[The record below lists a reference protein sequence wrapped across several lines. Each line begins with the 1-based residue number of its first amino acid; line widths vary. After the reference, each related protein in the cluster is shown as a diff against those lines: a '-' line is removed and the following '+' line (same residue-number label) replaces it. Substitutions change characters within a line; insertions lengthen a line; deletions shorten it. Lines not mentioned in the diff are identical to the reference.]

1 MEKENQSLTNAEET
15 SYDNLENTSI
25 RPKGFYDFI
34 GQDNIKSKLNVYIE
48 SAKKIDV
55 SLDHI
60 LFYGPP
66 GLGKTTLAQIIANEL
81 GCNIKST
88 SAPVIERPGDLAS
101 ILTTLGE
108 KDILFI
114 DEIHRLKTVVEEVL
128 YSAMEDFFVD
138 IKVGEGTSTKSFRVK
153 LPHFTLIGATTR
165 SGLLSTPLYDRFGIV
180 ERLEFYNKD
189 QGAFYQQT
197 DSGGVMK
204 TILLSLPS
212 GMKTE
217 WKHQEDFHPVE
228 GTPYSISVINV
239 PKDTINHV
247 PAFNRLVIRHLK
259 TEVAFHIDSIG
270 YHTLYDGGRSILFI
284 RKKSGG
290 NELCYGPLAGPY
302 KTLYQSSIKKEPS
315 SYSFNEKEM
324 TGEFSINDSLWY
336 AFSLKKPGCNLF
348 FDRKEI
354 VLPDGMS
361 IGRIDLSKSHNFL
374 KLELRGSQQISRRR
388 EEPEK
393 KPDKSFELE
402 LWTWNE
408 MEVPTLQRG
417 GRYRQDKSVTYIYDI
432 SSKKLTEVASSTVDL
447 LLPSGAEKLD
457 YVLYTDESPYKM
469 QREWLDQLPFD
480 VYSVNVHTGVKQL
493 IGRSYRT
500 TPKWSVN
507 GKWAVMYDPIA
518 QVWNK
523 FDGATGKVVNISDAI
538 GYPMF
543 VESYDQPA
551 PAPAYGIAGWTADG
565 NHVFLYDAYDWWKV
579 DLTGERQP
587 ECLTKGYG
595 RKHGKSIR
603 KMTSN
608 IDKDV
613 FQKDE
618 TVIVSLWDKNTMD
631 EGVYQL
637 DMKGRLKKLM
647 EGPYTYNIYRFS
659 DNHKYCV
666 WNRQNITEFRDLW
679 WSKADFSNPVMVTN
693 VNPQQADYKWGT
705 VKLVKWTNYENK
717 ENKGLLYLPEDY
729 DPQKEYPVLVQF
741 YETHSG
747 ELNIYHAPLLS
758 SALGDPVYFAS
769 NGYIVFMPDV
779 HFTVG
784 TPGQSCYDAVV
795 SGTKYLIEQG
805 IAHPGKIGLQGHSWS
820 GYQTSYLVTKTDIF
834 TCANIA
840 APITDMVTGYL
851 GIRNGSGLPRYFM
864 YEETQSRMGKTL
876 WEAKDKYLASSAI
889 LEADKIHTPLLILH
903 NDEDEAV
910 AYEQGRAL
918 YLAMRRLQRPAW
930 LLNYKG
936 EGHFVLGRGAQ
947 KDWTIRM
954 MQFFDYYLKGTKEP
968 RWMKEGIHLRE
979 RGIDQKYDLLKK

>member
-1 MEKENQSLTNAEET
+1 MTGEDKMNR
-15 SYDNLENTSI
+15 I
-25 RPKGFYDFI
+25 F
-34 GQDNIKSKLNVYIE
+34 VYI
-48 SAKKIDV
+48 
-55 SLDHI
+55 
-60 LFYGPP
+60 G
-66 GLGKTTLAQIIANEL
+66 IIA
-81 GCNIKST
+81 
-88 SAPVIERPGDLAS
+88 
-101 ILTTLGE
+101 
-108 KDILFI
+108 
-114 DEIHRLKTVVEEVL
+114 
-128 YSAMEDFFVD
+128 
-138 IKVGEGTSTKSFRVK
+138 
-153 LPHFTLIGATTR
+153 
-165 SGLLSTPLYDRFGIV
+165 GLLLGGSLSVEAQKKPLDIEACTSWKRIDAPDISPTGRWVTYRISLMEYNPASKEEKKLHLFDSRTRKEILLNGDI
-180 ERLEFYNKD
+180 ERLEFYNND
-189 QGAFYQQT
+189 QGAFYRLA
-197 DSGGVMK
+197 DSAGVMK
-204 TILLSLPS
+204 TFLLSLPS
-212 GMKTE
+212 GVKTE
-217 WKHQEDFHPVE
+217 WKHKEAFRPVE
-228 GTPYSISVINV
+228 GTPYSISVTNV
-239 PKDTINHV
+239 SKDTVNHV
-247 PAFNRLVIRHLK
+247 PAFNRLVVRHLK

-284 RKKSGG
+284 RKKSDR

-302 KTLYQSSIKKEPS
+302 KTLYQSSVKSEPS

-324 TGEFSINDSLWY
+324 IGEFSVNDSLWY
-336 AFSLKKPGCNLF
+336 AFSLKKPGCNLL

-361 IGRIDLSKSHNFL
+361 VGRIDLSKSHNFL
-374 KLELRGSQQISRRR
+374 ILELRDSQQISRRR
-388 EEPEK
+388 EESEK

-432 SSKKLTEVASSTVDL
+432 FSKKLTEVAPFTVDL
-447 LLPSGAEKLD
+447 LLPSGAENLN

-469 QREWLDQLPFD
+469 QREWLDRLPFD
-480 VYSVNVHTGVKQL
+480 IYSVNVHTGAKRL

-500 TPKWSVN
+500 APKWSVN

-543 VESYDQPA
+543 MESYDKPA

-565 NHVFLYDAYDWWKV
+565 NNVFLYDAYDWWKI

-618 TVIVSLWDKNTMD
+618 KVIVSLWDKDTMD

-637 DMKGRLKKLM
+637 DMKGRLRKLM
-647 EGPYTYNIYRFS
+647 EGNYVYTIHRFS
-659 DNHKYCV
+659 DNHEYCV
-666 WNRQNITEFRDLW
+666 WNRQNVSEFRDLW
-679 WSKADFSNPVMVTN
+679 WSKSDFSNPVKVTN
-693 VNPQQADYKWGT
+693 ANPQQADYKWGT
-705 VKLVKWTNYENK
+705 VKLIKWTNYENK

-729 DPQKEYPVLVQF
+729 DPQKEYPALVQF

-758 SALGDPVYFAS
+758 SALGDPMYFAS

-820 GYQTSYLVTKTDIF
+820 GYQTSYLVKKTDLF

>member
-1 MEKENQSLTNAEET
+1 MTGEDKMNRIFMYIGVIVGLALGA
-15 SYDNLENTSI
+15 NLPVEA
-25 RPKGFYDFI
+25 
-34 GQDNIKSKLNVYIE
+34 Q
-48 SAKKIDV
+48 KK
-55 SLDHI
+55 SLDIEACTLWKRIDAPDISPTGRWVTYRISLMEYNPDNREEKPLHLFDSHTRKEI
-60 LFYGPP
+60 L
-66 GLGKTTLAQIIANEL
+66 LD
-81 GCNIKST
+81 
-88 SAPVIERPGDLAS
+88 GD
-101 ILTTLGE
+101 I
-108 KDILFI
+108 
-114 DEIHRLKTVVEEVL
+114 
-128 YSAMEDFFVD
+128 
-138 IKVGEGTSTKSFRVK
+138 
-153 LPHFTLIGATTR
+153 
-165 SGLLSTPLYDRFGIV
+165 

-239 PKDTINHV
+239 PKDTTNHV

-679 WSKADFSNPVMVTN
+679 WSKADFSNPVRVTN
-693 VNPQQADYKWGT
+693 VNPQQADYKWG
-705 VKLVKWTNYENK
+705 KWTNYENK

-903 NDEDEAV
+903 NDQDEAV

-936 EGHFVLGRGAQ
+936 EGHFVLRRGAQ

-979 RGIDQKYDLLKK
+979 RGIDQKYDLLEK

>member
-1 MEKENQSLTNAEET
+1 MTGEDKMNR
-15 SYDNLENTSI
+15 I
-25 RPKGFYDFI
+25 F
-34 GQDNIKSKLNVYIE
+34 VYI
-48 SAKKIDV
+48 
-55 SLDHI
+55 
-60 LFYGPP
+60 G
-66 GLGKTTLAQIIANEL
+66 IIA
-81 GCNIKST
+81 
-88 SAPVIERPGDLAS
+88 
-101 ILTTLGE
+101 
-108 KDILFI
+108 
-114 DEIHRLKTVVEEVL
+114 
-128 YSAMEDFFVD
+128 
-138 IKVGEGTSTKSFRVK
+138 
-153 LPHFTLIGATTR
+153 
-165 SGLLSTPLYDRFGIV
+165 GLLLGGSLSVEAQKKPLDIEACTSWKRIDAPDISPTGRWVTYRISLMEYNPASKEEKKLHLFDSRTRKEILLNGDI
-180 ERLEFYNKD
+180 ERLEFYNND
-189 QGAFYQQT
+189 QGAFYRLA
-197 DSGGVMK
+197 DSAGVMK
-204 TILLSLPS
+204 TFLLSLPS
-212 GMKTE
+212 GVKTE
-217 WKHQEDFHPVE
+217 WKHKEAFRPVE
-228 GTPYSISVINV
+228 GTPYSISVTNV
-239 PKDTINHV
+239 SKDTVNHV
-247 PAFNRLVIRHLK
+247 PAFNRLVVRHLK

-284 RKKSGG
+284 RKKSDR

-302 KTLYQSSIKKEPS
+302 KTLYQSSVKSEPS

-324 TGEFSINDSLWY
+324 IGEFSVNDSLWY
-336 AFSLKKPGCNLF
+336 AFSLKKPGCNLL

-361 IGRIDLSKSHNFL
+361 VGRIDLSKSHNFL
-374 KLELRGSQQISRRR
+374 ILELRDSQQISRRR
-388 EEPEK
+388 EESEK

-432 SSKKLTEVASSTVDL
+432 FSKKLTEVAPFTVDL
-447 LLPSGAEKLD
+447 LLPSGAENLN

-469 QREWLDQLPFD
+469 QREWLDRLPFD
-480 VYSVNVHTGVKQL
+480 IYSVNVHTGAKRL

-500 TPKWSVN
+500 APKWSVN

-543 VESYDQPA
+543 MESYDKPA

-565 NHVFLYDAYDWWKV
+565 NNVFLYDAYDWWKI

-618 TVIVSLWDKNTMD
+618 KVIVSLWDKDTMD

-637 DMKGRLKKLM
+637 DMKGRLRKLM
-647 EGPYTYNIYRFS
+647 EGNYVYTIHRFS
-659 DNHKYCV
+659 DNHEYCV
-666 WNRQNITEFRDLW
+666 WNRQNVSEFRDLW
-679 WSKADFSNPVMVTN
+679 WSKSDFSNPVKVTN
-693 VNPQQADYKWGT
+693 ANPQQADYKWGT
-705 VKLVKWTNYENK
+705 VKLIKWTNYENK

-747 ELNIYHAPLLS
+747 GLNTYHAPMLS
-758 SALGDPVYFAS
+758 SAMGDVMYFVS

-779 HFTVG
+779 HFTIG

-820 GYQTSYLVTKTDIF
+820 GFQTSYLVTKTDLF
-834 TCANIA
+834 TCANIG

-851 GIRNGSGLPRYFM
+851 GIRGGSGLPRYFM
-864 YEETQSRMGKTL
+864 YEEWQSRMGKNL

-889 LEADKIHTPLLILH
+889 IEADKIHTPLLIWH
-903 NDEDEAV
+903 NDKDEAV

-930 LLNYKG
+930 HLNYKG
-936 EGHFVLGRGAQ
+936 EGHFLSNQAAQ

-979 RGIDQKYDLLKK
+979 RGIDQKYDLLEK

>member
-1 MEKENQSLTNAEET
+1 MTGEDKMNR
-15 SYDNLENTSI
+15 I
-25 RPKGFYDFI
+25 F
-34 GQDNIKSKLNVYIE
+34 VYI
-48 SAKKIDV
+48 
-55 SLDHI
+55 
-60 LFYGPP
+60 G
-66 GLGKTTLAQIIANEL
+66 IIA
-81 GCNIKST
+81 
-88 SAPVIERPGDLAS
+88 
-101 ILTTLGE
+101 
-108 KDILFI
+108 
-114 DEIHRLKTVVEEVL
+114 
-128 YSAMEDFFVD
+128 
-138 IKVGEGTSTKSFRVK
+138 
-153 LPHFTLIGATTR
+153 
-165 SGLLSTPLYDRFGIV
+165 GLLLGGSLSVEAQKKPLDIEACTSWKRIDAPDISPTGRWVTYRISLMEYNPDSKEEKTLHLFDSRTRKEILLNGDI
-180 ERLEFYNKD
+180 ERLEFYNND
-189 QGAFYQQT
+189 QGAFYRLA
-197 DSGGVMK
+197 DSAGVMK
-204 TILLSLPS
+204 TFLLSLPS
-212 GMKTE
+212 GVKTE
-217 WKHQEDFHPVE
+217 WKHKEAFRPVE
-228 GTPYSISVINV
+228 GTPYSISVTNV
-239 PKDTINHV
+239 PKDTVNHV
-247 PAFNRLVIRHLK
+247 PAFNRLVVRHLK

-284 RKKSGG
+284 RKKSDR

-302 KTLYQSSIKKEPS
+302 KTLYQSSVKSEPS

-324 TGEFSINDSLWY
+324 IGEFSVNDSLWY
-336 AFSLKKPGCNLF
+336 AFSLKKPGCNLL

-361 IGRIDLSKSHNFL
+361 VGRIDLSKSHNFL
-374 KLELRGSQQISRRR
+374 ILELRDSQQVSRRKK
-388 EEPEK
+388 EPEK

-408 MEVPTLQRG
+408 MEVPTLQRD

-432 SSKKLTEVASSTVDL
+432 FSKKLTEVAPFTVDL
-447 LLPSGAEKLD
+447 LLPSGAENLN

-469 QREWLDQLPFD
+469 QREWLDRLPFD
-480 VYSVNVHTGVKQL
+480 IYSVNVHTGAKRL

-500 TPKWSVN
+500 APKWSVN

-543 VESYDQPA
+543 VESYDKPA

-565 NHVFLYDAYDWWKV
+565 NNVFLYDAYDWWKI

-618 TVIVSLWDKNTMD
+618 KVIVSLWDKDTMD

-637 DMKGRLKKLM
+637 DMKGRLRKLM
-647 EGPYTYNIYRFS
+647 EGNYVYTIHRFS
-659 DNHKYCV
+659 DNHEYCV
-666 WNRQNITEFRDLW
+666 WNRQNVSEFRDLW
-679 WSKADFSNPVMVTN
+679 WSKSDFSNSVKVTN
-693 VNPQQADYKWGT
+693 ANPQQADYKWGT
-705 VKLVKWTNYENK
+705 VKLIKWTNYENK
-717 ENKGLLYLPEDY
+717 ENKGVLYLPEDY

-758 SALGDPVYFAS
+758 SALGDPMYFAS

-820 GYQTSYLVTKTDIF
+820 GYQTSYLVTKIDLF

-903 NDEDEAV
+903 NDQDEAV

-936 EGHFVLGRGAQ
+936 EGHFVLRRGAQ

-979 RGIDQKYDLLKK
+979 RGIDQKYDLLEK

>member
-1 MEKENQSLTNAEET
+1 MTGEDKMNR
-15 SYDNLENTSI
+15 I
-25 RPKGFYDFI
+25 F
-34 GQDNIKSKLNVYIE
+34 VYI
-48 SAKKIDV
+48 
-55 SLDHI
+55 
-60 LFYGPP
+60 G
-66 GLGKTTLAQIIANEL
+66 IIA
-81 GCNIKST
+81 
-88 SAPVIERPGDLAS
+88 
-101 ILTTLGE
+101 
-108 KDILFI
+108 
-114 DEIHRLKTVVEEVL
+114 
-128 YSAMEDFFVD
+128 
-138 IKVGEGTSTKSFRVK
+138 
-153 LPHFTLIGATTR
+153 
-165 SGLLSTPLYDRFGIV
+165 GLLLGGSLSVEAQKKPLDIEACTSWKRIDAPDISPTGRWVTYRISLMEYNPDSKEEKKLHLFDSRTRKEILLNGDI
-180 ERLEFYNKD
+180 ELLEFYNND
-189 QGAFYQQT
+189 QGAFYRLA
-197 DSGGVMK
+197 DSAGVMK
-204 TILLSLPS
+204 TFLLSLPS
-212 GMKTE
+212 GVKTE
-217 WKHQEDFHPVE
+217 WKHKEAFRPVE
-228 GTPYSISVINV
+228 GTPYSISVTNV
-239 PKDTINHV
+239 PKDTVNHV
-247 PAFNRLVIRHLK
+247 PAFNRLVVRHLK

-284 RKKSGG
+284 RKKSDR

-302 KTLYQSSIKKEPS
+302 KTLYQSPVKSEPS

-324 TGEFSINDSLWY
+324 IGEFSVNDSLWY
-336 AFSLKKPGCNLF
+336 AFSLKKPGCNLL

-361 IGRIDLSKSHNFL
+361 VGRIDLSKSHNFL
-374 KLELRGSQQISRRR
+374 ILELRDSQQISRRR
-388 EEPEK
+388 EESEK

-432 SSKKLTEVASSTVDL
+432 FSKKLTEVAPFTVDL
-447 LLPSGAEKLD
+447 LLPSGAENLN

-469 QREWLDQLPFD
+469 QREWLDRLPFD
-480 VYSVNVHTGVKQL
+480 IYSVNVHTGAKRL

-500 TPKWSVN
+500 APKWSVN

-543 VESYDQPA
+543 MESYDKPA

-565 NHVFLYDAYDWWKV
+565 NNVFLYDAYDWWKI

-618 TVIVSLWDKNTMD
+618 KVIVSLWDKDTMD

-637 DMKGRLKKLM
+637 DMKGRLRKLM
-647 EGPYTYNIYRFS
+647 EGNYVYTIHRFS
-659 DNHKYCV
+659 DNHEYCV
-666 WNRQNITEFRDLW
+666 WNRQNVSEFRDLW
-679 WSKADFSNPVMVTN
+679 WSKSDFSNPVKVTN
-693 VNPQQADYKWGT
+693 ANPQQADYKWGT
-705 VKLVKWTNYENK
+705 VKLIKWTNYENK

-758 SALGDPVYFAS
+758 SALGDPMYFAS

-820 GYQTSYLVTKTDIF
+820 GYQTSYLVTKTDLF

-876 WEAKDKYLASSAI
+876 WEAKDLYLASSAI

-903 NDEDEAV
+903 NDQDEAV

>member
-1 MEKENQSLTNAEET
+1 MTGEDKMNR
-15 SYDNLENTSI
+15 I
-25 RPKGFYDFI
+25 F
-34 GQDNIKSKLNVYIE
+34 VYI
-48 SAKKIDV
+48 
-55 SLDHI
+55 
-60 LFYGPP
+60 G
-66 GLGKTTLAQIIANEL
+66 IIA
-81 GCNIKST
+81 
-88 SAPVIERPGDLAS
+88 
-101 ILTTLGE
+101 
-108 KDILFI
+108 
-114 DEIHRLKTVVEEVL
+114 
-128 YSAMEDFFVD
+128 
-138 IKVGEGTSTKSFRVK
+138 
-153 LPHFTLIGATTR
+153 
-165 SGLLSTPLYDRFGIV
+165 GLLLGGSLSVEAQKKPLDIEACTSWKRIDAPDISPTGRWVTYRISLMEYNPASKEEKKLHLFDSRTRKEILLNGDI
-180 ERLEFYNKD
+180 ERLEFYNND
-189 QGAFYQQT
+189 QGAFYRLA
-197 DSGGVMK
+197 DSAGVMK
-204 TILLSLPS
+204 TFLLSLPS
-212 GMKTE
+212 GVKTE
-217 WKHQEDFHPVE
+217 WKHKEAFRPVE
-228 GTPYSISVINV
+228 GTPYSISVTNV
-239 PKDTINHV
+239 SKDTVNHV
-247 PAFNRLVIRHLK
+247 PAFNRLVVRHLK

-284 RKKSGG
+284 RKKSDR

-302 KTLYQSSIKKEPS
+302 KTLYQSSVKSEPS

-324 TGEFSINDSLWY
+324 IGEFSVNDSLWY
-336 AFSLKKPGCNLF
+336 AFSLKKPGCNLL

-361 IGRIDLSKSHNFL
+361 VGRIDLSKSHNFL
-374 KLELRGSQQISRRR
+374 ILELRDSQQVSRRKK
-388 EEPEK
+388 EPEK

-408 MEVPTLQRG
+408 MEVPTLQRD

-432 SSKKLTEVASSTVDL
+432 FSKKLTEVAPFTVDL
-447 LLPSGAEKLD
+447 LLPSGAENLN

-469 QREWLDQLPFD
+469 QREWLDRLPFD
-480 VYSVNVHTGVKQL
+480 IYSVNVHTGAKRL

-500 TPKWSVN
+500 APKWSVN

-543 VESYDQPA
+543 MESYDKPA

-565 NHVFLYDAYDWWKV
+565 NNVFLYDAYDWWKI

-618 TVIVSLWDKNTMD
+618 KVIVSLWDKDTMD

-637 DMKGRLKKLM
+637 DMKGRLRKLM
-647 EGPYTYNIYRFS
+647 EGNYVYTIHRFS
-659 DNHKYCV
+659 DNHEYCV
-666 WNRQNITEFRDLW
+666 WNRQNVSEFRDLW
-679 WSKADFSNPVMVTN
+679 WSKSDFSNPVKVTN
-693 VNPQQADYKWGT
+693 ANPQQADYKWGT
-705 VKLVKWTNYENK
+705 VKLIKWTNYENK

-729 DPQKEYPVLVQF
+729 DPQKEYPALVQF

-758 SALGDPVYFAS
+758 SALGDPMYFAS

-820 GYQTSYLVTKTDIF
+820 GYQTSYLVTKTDLF

-876 WEAKDKYLASSAI
+876 WEAKDKYLASSVI

-954 MQFFDYYLKGTKEP
+954 MQFLDYYLKGTKEP

>member
-1 MEKENQSLTNAEET
+1 MTGEDKMNR
-15 SYDNLENTSI
+15 I
-25 RPKGFYDFI
+25 F
-34 GQDNIKSKLNVYIE
+34 VYI
-48 SAKKIDV
+48 
-55 SLDHI
+55 
-60 LFYGPP
+60 G
-66 GLGKTTLAQIIANEL
+66 IIA
-81 GCNIKST
+81 
-88 SAPVIERPGDLAS
+88 
-101 ILTTLGE
+101 
-108 KDILFI
+108 
-114 DEIHRLKTVVEEVL
+114 
-128 YSAMEDFFVD
+128 
-138 IKVGEGTSTKSFRVK
+138 
-153 LPHFTLIGATTR
+153 
-165 SGLLSTPLYDRFGIV
+165 GLLLGGSLSVEAQKKPLDIEACTSWKRIDAPDISPTGRWVTYRISLMEYNPDSKEEKPLHLFDSRTREEILLNGDI
-180 ERLEFYNKD
+180 ERLEFYNND
-189 QGAFYQQT
+189 QGAFYRLA
-197 DSGGVMK
+197 DSAGVMK
-204 TILLSLPS
+204 TFLLSLPS
-212 GMKTE
+212 GVKTE
-217 WKHQEDFHPVE
+217 WKHKEAFRPVE
-228 GTPYSISVINV
+228 GTPYSISVTNV
-239 PKDTINHV
+239 SKDTVNHV
-247 PAFNRLVIRHLK
+247 PAFNRLVVRHLK

-284 RKKSGG
+284 RKKSDR

-302 KTLYQSSIKKEPS
+302 KTLYQSSVKSEPS

-324 TGEFSINDSLWY
+324 IGEFSVNDSLWY
-336 AFSLKKPGCNLF
+336 AFSLKKPGCNLL

-361 IGRIDLSKSHNFL
+361 VGRIDLSKSHNFL
-374 KLELRGSQQISRRR
+374 ILELRDSQQISRRR
-388 EEPEK
+388 EESEK

-432 SSKKLTEVASSTVDL
+432 FSKKLTEVAPFTVDL
-447 LLPSGAEKLD
+447 LLPSGAENLN

-469 QREWLDQLPFD
+469 QREWLDRLPFD
-480 VYSVNVHTGVKQL
+480 IYSVNVHTGAKRL

-500 TPKWSVN
+500 APKWSVN

-543 VESYDQPA
+543 MESYDKPA

-565 NHVFLYDAYDWWKV
+565 NNVFLYDAYDWWKI

-618 TVIVSLWDKNTMD
+618 KVIVSLWDKDTMD

-637 DMKGRLKKLM
+637 DMKGRLRKLM
-647 EGPYTYNIYRFS
+647 EGNYVYTIHRFS
-659 DNHKYCV
+659 DNHEYCV
-666 WNRQNITEFRDLW
+666 WNRQNVSEFRDLW
-679 WSKADFSNPVMVTN
+679 WSKSDFSNPVKVTN
-693 VNPQQADYKWGT
+693 ANPQQADYKWGT
-705 VKLVKWTNYENK
+705 VKLIKWTNYENK

-729 DPQKEYPVLVQF
+729 DPQKEYPALVQF

-758 SALGDPVYFAS
+758 SALGNPMYFAS

-805 IAHPGKIGLQGHSWS
+805 IVHPGKIGLQGHSWS
-820 GYQTSYLVTKTDIF
+820 GYQTSYLVTKTDLF

>member
-1 MEKENQSLTNAEET
+1 MTGEDKMNR
-15 SYDNLENTSI
+15 I
-25 RPKGFYDFI
+25 F
-34 GQDNIKSKLNVYIE
+34 VYI
-48 SAKKIDV
+48 
-55 SLDHI
+55 
-60 LFYGPP
+60 G
-66 GLGKTTLAQIIANEL
+66 IIA
-81 GCNIKST
+81 
-88 SAPVIERPGDLAS
+88 
-101 ILTTLGE
+101 
-108 KDILFI
+108 
-114 DEIHRLKTVVEEVL
+114 
-128 YSAMEDFFVD
+128 
-138 IKVGEGTSTKSFRVK
+138 
-153 LPHFTLIGATTR
+153 
-165 SGLLSTPLYDRFGIV
+165 GLLLGGSLSVEAQKKPLDIEACTSWKRIDAPDISPTGRWVTYRISLMEYNPASKEEKKLHLFDSRTRKEILLNGDI
-180 ERLEFYNKD
+180 ERLEFYNND
-189 QGAFYQQT
+189 QGAFYRLA
-197 DSGGVMK
+197 DSAGVMK
-204 TILLSLPS
+204 TFLLSLPS
-212 GMKTE
+212 GVKTE
-217 WKHQEDFHPVE
+217 WKHKEAFRPME
-228 GTPYSISVINV
+228 GTPYSISVTNV
-239 PKDTINHV
+239 PKDTVNHV
-247 PAFNRLVIRHLK
+247 PAFNRLVVRHLK
-259 TEVAFHIDSIG
+259 TEVVFHIDSIG

-284 RKKSGG
+284 RKKSDR

-302 KTLYQSSIKKEPS
+302 KTLYQSSVKSEPS

-324 TGEFSINDSLWY
+324 IGEFSVNDSLWY
-336 AFSLKKPGCNLF
+336 AFSLRKPGCNLL

-361 IGRIDLSKSHNFL
+361 VGRIDLSKSHNFL
-374 KLELRGSQQISRRR
+374 ILELRDSQQVSRRKK
-388 EEPEK
+388 EPEK

-408 MEVPTLQRG
+408 MEVPTLQRD

-432 SSKKLTEVASSTVDL
+432 SSKQLTEVAPSTVDL
-447 LLPSGAEKLD
+447 LLPSGAENLN

-469 QREWLDQLPFD
+469 QREWLDRLPFD
-480 VYSVNVHTGVKQL
+480 IYSVNVHTGAKRL

-500 TPKWSVN
+500 APKWSVN

-543 VESYDQPA
+543 VESYDKPA

-565 NHVFLYDAYDWWKV
+565 NNVFLYDAYDWWKI

-618 TVIVSLWDKNTMD
+618 KVIVSLWDKDTMD

-637 DMKGRLKKLM
+637 DMKGRLRKLM
-647 EGPYTYNIYRFS
+647 EGNYVYTIHRFS
-659 DNHKYCV
+659 DNHEYCV
-666 WNRQNITEFRDLW
+666 WNRQNVSEFRDLW
-679 WSKADFSNPVMVTN
+679 WSKSDFSNSVKVTN
-693 VNPQQADYKWGT
+693 ANPQQADYKWGT
-705 VKLVKWTNYENK
+705 VKLIKWTNYENK
-717 ENKGLLYLPEDY
+717 ENKGVLYLPEDY

-758 SALGDPVYFAS
+758 SALGDPMYFAS

-779 HFTVG
+779 HFTIG

-820 GYQTSYLVTKTDIF
+820 GYQTSYLVTKTDLF

-903 NDEDEAV
+903 NDQDEAV

-936 EGHFVLGRGAQ
+936 EGHFVLRKGAQ

-979 RGIDQKYDLLKK
+979 RGVDQKYDLLKK

>member
-1 MEKENQSLTNAEET
+1 MTGEDKMNR
-15 SYDNLENTSI
+15 I
-25 RPKGFYDFI
+25 F
-34 GQDNIKSKLNVYIE
+34 VYI
-48 SAKKIDV
+48 
-55 SLDHI
+55 
-60 LFYGPP
+60 G
-66 GLGKTTLAQIIANEL
+66 IIA
-81 GCNIKST
+81 
-88 SAPVIERPGDLAS
+88 
-101 ILTTLGE
+101 
-108 KDILFI
+108 
-114 DEIHRLKTVVEEVL
+114 
-128 YSAMEDFFVD
+128 
-138 IKVGEGTSTKSFRVK
+138 
-153 LPHFTLIGATTR
+153 
-165 SGLLSTPLYDRFGIV
+165 GLLLGGSLSVEAQKKPLDIEACTSWKRIDAPDISPTGRWVTYRISLMEYNPASKEEKKLHLFDSRTRKEILLNGDI
-180 ERLEFYNKD
+180 ERLEFYNND
-189 QGAFYQQT
+189 QGAFYRLA
-197 DSGGVMK
+197 DSAGVMK
-204 TILLSLPS
+204 TFLLSLPS
-212 GMKTE
+212 GVKTE
-217 WKHQEDFHPVE
+217 WKHKEAFRPVE
-228 GTPYSISVINV
+228 GTPYSISVTNV
-239 PKDTINHV
+239 SKDTVNHV
-247 PAFNRLVIRHLK
+247 PAFNRLVVRHLK

-284 RKKSGG
+284 RKKSDR

-302 KTLYQSSIKKEPS
+302 KTLYQSSVKSEPS

-324 TGEFSINDSLWY
+324 IGEFSVNDSLWY
-336 AFSLKKPGCNLF
+336 AFSLKKPGCNLL

-361 IGRIDLSKSHNFL
+361 VGRIDLSKSHNFL
-374 KLELRGSQQISRRR
+374 ILELRDSQQISRRR
-388 EEPEK
+388 EESEK

-432 SSKKLTEVASSTVDL
+432 FSKKLTEVAPFTVDL
-447 LLPSGAEKLD
+447 LLPSGAENLN

-469 QREWLDQLPFD
+469 QREWLDRLPFD
-480 VYSVNVHTGVKQL
+480 IYSVNVHTGAKRL

-500 TPKWSVN
+500 APKWSVN

-543 VESYDQPA
+543 MESYDKPA

-565 NHVFLYDAYDWWKV
+565 NNVFLYDAYDWWKI

-618 TVIVSLWDKNTMD
+618 KVIVSLWDKDTMD

-637 DMKGRLKKLM
+637 DMKGRLRKLM
-647 EGPYTYNIYRFS
+647 EGNYVYTIHRFS
-659 DNHKYCV
+659 DNHEYCV
-666 WNRQNITEFRDLW
+666 WNRQNVSEFRDLW
-679 WSKADFSNPVMVTN
+679 WSKSDFSNPVKVTN
-693 VNPQQADYKWGT
+693 ANPQQADYKWGT
-705 VKLVKWTNYENK
+705 VKLIKWTNYENK

-747 ELNIYHAPLLS
+747 GLNTYHAPMLS
-758 SALGDPVYFAS
+758 SAMGDVMYFVS

-779 HFTVG
+779 HFTIG

-805 IAHPGKIGLQGHSWS
+805 IAHLGKIGLQGHSWS
-820 GYQTSYLVTKTDIF
+820 GFQTSYLVTKTDLF
-834 TCANIA
+834 TCANIG

-851 GIRNGSGLPRYFM
+851 GIRGGSGLPRYFM
-864 YEETQSRMGKTL
+864 YEEWQSRMGKNL

-889 LEADKIHTPLLILH
+889 IEADKIHTPLLIWH
-903 NDEDEAV
+903 NDKDEAV

-930 LLNYKG
+930 HLNYKG
-936 EGHFVLGRGAQ
+936 EGHFLSNQAAQ

-979 RGIDQKYDLLKK
+979 RGIDQKYDLLEK

>member
-1 MEKENQSLTNAEET
+1 
-15 SYDNLENTSI
+15 
-25 RPKGFYDFI
+25 
-34 GQDNIKSKLNVYIE
+34 
-48 SAKKIDV
+48 
-55 SLDHI
+55 
-60 LFYGPP
+60 
-66 GLGKTTLAQIIANEL
+66 
-81 GCNIKST
+81 
-88 SAPVIERPGDLAS
+88 
-101 ILTTLGE
+101 
-108 KDILFI
+108 
-114 DEIHRLKTVVEEVL
+114 
-128 YSAMEDFFVD
+128 
-138 IKVGEGTSTKSFRVK
+138 
-153 LPHFTLIGATTR
+153 
-165 SGLLSTPLYDRFGIV
+165 
-180 ERLEFYNKD
+180 
-189 QGAFYQQT
+189 
-197 DSGGVMK
+197 
-204 TILLSLPS
+204 
-212 GMKTE
+212 
-217 WKHQEDFHPVE
+217 
-228 GTPYSISVINV
+228 
-239 PKDTINHV
+239 
-247 PAFNRLVIRHLK
+247 
-259 TEVAFHIDSIG
+259 
-270 YHTLYDGGRSILFI
+270 
-284 RKKSGG
+284 
-290 NELCYGPLAGPY
+290 
-302 KTLYQSSIKKEPS
+302 
-315 SYSFNEKEM
+315 
-324 TGEFSINDSLWY
+324 
-336 AFSLKKPGCNLF
+336 
-348 FDRKEI
+348 
-354 VLPDGMS
+354 
-361 IGRIDLSKSHNFL
+361 
-374 KLELRGSQQISRRR
+374 
-388 EEPEK
+388 
-393 KPDKSFELE
+393 
-402 LWTWNE
+402 
-408 MEVPTLQRG
+408 
-417 GRYRQDKSVTYIYDI
+417 
-432 SSKKLTEVASSTVDL
+432 
-447 LLPSGAEKLD
+447 
-457 YVLYTDESPYKM
+457 
-469 QREWLDQLPFD
+469 
-480 VYSVNVHTGVKQL
+480 
-493 IGRSYRT
+493 
-500 TPKWSVN
+500 
-507 GKWAVMYDPIA
+507 MYDPIA
-518 QVWNK
+518 RVWNK

-565 NHVFLYDAYDWWKV
+565 NNVFLYDAYDWWKV
-579 DLTGERQP
+579 DLTGERRP

-595 RKHGKSIR
+595 RKYGKSIR
-603 KMTSN
+603 KMSSN

-618 TVIVSLWDKNTMD
+618 TIIVHLWDKDTMD
-631 EGVYQL
+631 EGIYQL
-637 DMKGRLKKLM
+637 DMKGRLKMLM
-647 EGPYTYNIYRFS
+647 EGPYTYTVHRFS

-679 WSKADFSNPVMVTN
+679 WSKADFSDPIRVTN
-693 VNPQQADYKWGT
+693 INPQQVDYKWGT
-705 VKLVKWTNYENK
+705 AKLIKWTNYENK
-717 ENKGLLYLPEDY
+717 ENKGLLYFPEDY

-834 TCANIA
+834 ACANIA

-979 RGIDQKYDLLKK
+979 RGINQKYDLLEK

>member
-1 MEKENQSLTNAEET
+1 MTGEDKMNR
-15 SYDNLENTSI
+15 I
-25 RPKGFYDFI
+25 F
-34 GQDNIKSKLNVYIE
+34 VYI
-48 SAKKIDV
+48 
-55 SLDHI
+55 
-60 LFYGPP
+60 G
-66 GLGKTTLAQIIANEL
+66 IIA
-81 GCNIKST
+81 
-88 SAPVIERPGDLAS
+88 
-101 ILTTLGE
+101 
-108 KDILFI
+108 
-114 DEIHRLKTVVEEVL
+114 
-128 YSAMEDFFVD
+128 
-138 IKVGEGTSTKSFRVK
+138 
-153 LPHFTLIGATTR
+153 
-165 SGLLSTPLYDRFGIV
+165 GLLLGGSLSVEAQKKPLDIEACTSWKRIDAPDISPTGRWVTYRISLMEYNPASKEEKKLHLFDSRTRKEILLNGDI
-180 ERLEFYNKD
+180 ERLEFYNND
-189 QGAFYQQT
+189 QGAFYRLA
-197 DSGGVMK
+197 DSAGVMK
-204 TILLSLPS
+204 TFLLSLPS
-212 GMKTE
+212 GVKTE
-217 WKHQEDFHPVE
+217 WKHKEAFRPVE
-228 GTPYSISVINV
+228 GTPYSISVTNV
-239 PKDTINHV
+239 SKDTVNHV
-247 PAFNRLVIRHLK
+247 PAFNRLVVRHLK

-284 RKKSGG
+284 RKKSDR

-302 KTLYQSSIKKEPS
+302 KTLYQSSVKSEPS

-324 TGEFSINDSLWY
+324 IGEFSVNDSLWY
-336 AFSLKKPGCNLF
+336 AFSLKKPGCNLL

-361 IGRIDLSKSHNFL
+361 VGRIDLSKSHNFL
-374 KLELRGSQQISRRR
+374 ILELRDSQQISRRR
-388 EEPEK
+388 EESEK

-408 MEVPTLQRG
+408 MEVPTLHRG
-417 GRYRQDKSVTYIYDI
+417 GRSRQDKSVTYIYDI
-432 SSKKLTEVASSTVDL
+432 FSKKLTEVAPFTVDL
-447 LLPSGAEKLD
+447 LLPSGAENLN

-469 QREWLDQLPFD
+469 QREWLDRLPFD
-480 VYSVNVHTGVKQL
+480 IYSVNVHTGAKRL

-500 TPKWSVN
+500 APKWSVN

-543 VESYDQPA
+543 MESYDKPA

-565 NHVFLYDAYDWWKV
+565 NNVFLYDAYDWWKI

-618 TVIVSLWDKNTMD
+618 KVIVSLWDKDTMD

-637 DMKGRLKKLM
+637 DMKGRLRKLM
-647 EGPYTYNIYRFS
+647 EGNYVYTIHRFS
-659 DNHKYCV
+659 DNHEYCV
-666 WNRQNITEFRDLW
+666 WNRQNVSEFRDLW
-679 WSKADFSNPVMVTN
+679 WSKSDFSNPVKVTN
-693 VNPQQADYKWGT
+693 ANPQQADYKWGT
-705 VKLVKWTNYENK
+705 VKLIKWTNYENK

-729 DPQKEYPVLVQF
+729 DPQKEYPALVQF

-758 SALGDPVYFAS
+758 SALGDPMYFAS

-820 GYQTSYLVTKTDIF
+820 GYQTSYLVTKTDLF

>member
-1 MEKENQSLTNAEET
+1 MTGEDKMNRIFMYIGVIVGLALGA
-15 SYDNLENTSI
+15 NLPVEA
-25 RPKGFYDFI
+25 
-34 GQDNIKSKLNVYIE
+34 Q
-48 SAKKIDV
+48 KK
-55 SLDHI
+55 SLDIEACTLWKRIDAPDISPTGRWVTYRISLMEYNPDNREEKPLHLFDSHTRKEI
-60 LFYGPP
+60 L
-66 GLGKTTLAQIIANEL
+66 LD
-81 GCNIKST
+81 
-88 SAPVIERPGDLAS
+88 GD
-101 ILTTLGE
+101 I
-108 KDILFI
+108 
-114 DEIHRLKTVVEEVL
+114 
-128 YSAMEDFFVD
+128 
-138 IKVGEGTSTKSFRVK
+138 
-153 LPHFTLIGATTR
+153 
-165 SGLLSTPLYDRFGIV
+165 
-180 ERLEFYNKD
+180 EFYNKD

-239 PKDTINHV
+239 PKDTTNHV

-659 DNHKYCV
+659 DNHK
-666 WNRQNITEFRDLW
+666 NITEFRDLW
-679 WSKADFSNPVMVTN
+679 WSKADFSNPVRVTN

-903 NDEDEAV
+903 NDQDEAV

-936 EGHFVLGRGAQ
+936 EGHFVMGRGAQ

-979 RGIDQKYDLLKK
+979 RGIDQKYDLLEK

>member
-1 MEKENQSLTNAEET
+1 MTGEDKMNR
-15 SYDNLENTSI
+15 I
-25 RPKGFYDFI
+25 F
-34 GQDNIKSKLNVYIE
+34 VYI
-48 SAKKIDV
+48 
-55 SLDHI
+55 
-60 LFYGPP
+60 G
-66 GLGKTTLAQIIANEL
+66 IIA
-81 GCNIKST
+81 
-88 SAPVIERPGDLAS
+88 
-101 ILTTLGE
+101 
-108 KDILFI
+108 
-114 DEIHRLKTVVEEVL
+114 
-128 YSAMEDFFVD
+128 
-138 IKVGEGTSTKSFRVK
+138 
-153 LPHFTLIGATTR
+153 
-165 SGLLSTPLYDRFGIV
+165 GLLLGGSLSVEAQKKPLDIEACTSWKRIDAPDISPTGRWVTYRISLMEYNPDSKEEKTLHLFDSRTRKEILLNGDI
-180 ERLEFYNKD
+180 ERLEFYNND
-189 QGAFYQQT
+189 QGAFYRLA
-197 DSGGVMK
+197 DSVGVMK
-204 TILLSLPS
+204 TFLLSLPS
-212 GMKTE
+212 GVKTE
-217 WKHQEDFHPVE
+217 WKHKEAFRPVE
-228 GTPYSISVINV
+228 GTPYSISVTNV
-239 PKDTINHV
+239 PKDTVNHV
-247 PAFNRLVIRHLK
+247 PAFNRLVVRHLK

-284 RKKSGG
+284 RKKSDR

-302 KTLYQSSIKKEPS
+302 KTLYQSSVKSEPS

-324 TGEFSINDSLWY
+324 IGEFSVNDSLWY
-336 AFSLKKPGCNLF
+336 AFSLKKPGCNLL

-361 IGRIDLSKSHNFL
+361 VGRIDLSKSHNFL
-374 KLELRGSQQISRRR
+374 ILELRDSQQVSRRKK
-388 EEPEK
+388 EPEK

-408 MEVPTLQRG
+408 MEVPTLQRD

-432 SSKKLTEVASSTVDL
+432 FSKKLTEVAPFTVDL
-447 LLPSGAEKLD
+447 LLPSGAENLN

-469 QREWLDQLPFD
+469 QREWLDRLPFD
-480 VYSVNVHTGVKQL
+480 IYSVNVHTGAKRL

-500 TPKWSVN
+500 APKWSVN

-543 VESYDQPA
+543 VESYDKPA

-565 NHVFLYDAYDWWKV
+565 NNVFLYDAYDWWKI

-618 TVIVSLWDKNTMD
+618 KVIVSLWDKDTMD

-637 DMKGRLKKLM
+637 DMKGRLRKLM
-647 EGPYTYNIYRFS
+647 EGNYVYTIHRFS
-659 DNHKYCV
+659 DNHEYCV
-666 WNRQNITEFRDLW
+666 WNRQNVSEFRDLW
-679 WSKADFSNPVMVTN
+679 WSKSDFSNSVKVTN
-693 VNPQQADYKWGT
+693 ANPQQADYKWGT
-705 VKLVKWTNYENK
+705 VKLIKWTNYENK
-717 ENKGLLYLPEDY
+717 ENKGVLYLPEDY

-758 SALGDPVYFAS
+758 SALGDPMYFAS

-779 HFTVG
+779 HFTIG

-820 GYQTSYLVTKTDIF
+820 GYQTSYLVTKTDLF

-903 NDEDEAV
+903 NDQDEAV

-936 EGHFVLGRGAQ
+936 EGHFVLRKGAQ

>member
-1 MEKENQSLTNAEET
+1 MTGEDKMSRILI
-15 SYDNLENTSI
+15 Y
-25 RPKGFYDFI
+25 I
-34 GQDNIKSKLNVYIE
+34 GI
-48 SAKKIDV
+48 
-55 SLDHI
+55 
-60 LFYGPP
+60 
-66 GLGKTTLAQIIANEL
+66 
-81 GCNIKST
+81 
-88 SAPVIERPGDLAS
+88 
-101 ILTTLGE
+101 
-108 KDILFI
+108 
-114 DEIHRLKTVVEEVL
+114 VV
-128 YSAMEDFFVD
+128 
-138 IKVGEGTSTKSFRVK
+138 
-153 LPHFTLIGATTR
+153 
-165 SGLLSTPLYDRFGIV
+165 GLLLGGSLSVEAQKKPLDIEACTSWKRIDAPDISPTGRWVTYRISLMEYNPDNKEEKTLHLFDSRTQKEILLNGDI
-180 ERLEFYNKD
+180 ERLEFYNND
-189 QGAFYQQT
+189 LGAFYQQA
-197 DSGGVMK
+197 DSAGVMK
-204 TILLSLPS
+204 TFLLSLPS
-212 GMKTE
+212 GVKTE
-217 WKHQEDFHPVE
+217 WNHKEAFRPVE
-228 GTPYSISVINV
+228 GTPYSISVTNV
-239 PKDTINHV
+239 PKDTVNHV
-247 PAFNRLVIRHLK
+247 PAFNRLVVRHLK

-284 RKKSGG
+284 RKKSDG

-336 AFSLKKPGCNLF
+336 AFSLKKPSCNLF

-374 KLELRGSQQISRRR
+374 KLELRSSQQISRRR

-408 MEVPTLQRG
+408 MEVPTLQSG
-417 GRYRQDKSVTYIYDI
+417 GRYRQDKSVMYIYDVA
-432 SSKKLTEVASSTVDL
+432 SKKLTEVAPSTVDL
-447 LLPSGAEKLD
+447 LLPLGAEKLD

-523 FDGATGKVVNISDAI
+523 FDGATGNVVNISDAI

-565 NHVFLYDAYDWWKV
+565 NNVFLYDAYDWWKV
-579 DLTGERQP
+579 DLTGKRRP
-587 ECLTKGYG
+587 ECLTKDYG

-618 TVIVSLWDKNTMD
+618 TVIVSLWDKDTMD
-631 EGVYQL
+631 EGIYQL
-637 DMKGRLKKLM
+637 DMKGRLKKLI
-647 EGPYTYNIYRFS
+647 EGPYIYNIHRFS

-679 WSKADFSNPVMVTN
+679 WSKADFSSPVRVTN
-693 VNPQQADYKWGT
+693 ANPQQADYKWGT

-820 GYQTSYLVTKTDIF
+820 GYQTSYLVTKTDLF

-903 NDEDEAV
+903 NDQDEAV

-936 EGHFVLGRGAQ
+936 EGHFVMSRGAQ

-979 RGIDQKYDLLKK
+979 RGMDQKYDLLEK

>member
-1 MEKENQSLTNAEET
+1 MTGEDKMNR
-15 SYDNLENTSI
+15 I
-25 RPKGFYDFI
+25 F
-34 GQDNIKSKLNVYIE
+34 VYI
-48 SAKKIDV
+48 
-55 SLDHI
+55 
-60 LFYGPP
+60 G
-66 GLGKTTLAQIIANEL
+66 IIA
-81 GCNIKST
+81 
-88 SAPVIERPGDLAS
+88 
-101 ILTTLGE
+101 
-108 KDILFI
+108 
-114 DEIHRLKTVVEEVL
+114 
-128 YSAMEDFFVD
+128 
-138 IKVGEGTSTKSFRVK
+138 
-153 LPHFTLIGATTR
+153 
-165 SGLLSTPLYDRFGIV
+165 GLLLGGSLSVEAQKKPLDIEACTSWKRIDAPDISPTGRWVTYRISLMEYNPASKEEKKLHLFDSRTRKEILLNGDI
-180 ERLEFYNKD
+180 ERLEFYNND
-189 QGAFYQQT
+189 QGAFYRLA
-197 DSGGVMK
+197 DSAGVMK
-204 TILLSLPS
+204 TFLLSLPS
-212 GMKTE
+212 GVKTE
-217 WKHQEDFHPVE
+217 WKHKEAFRPVE
-228 GTPYSISVINV
+228 GTPYSISVTNV
-239 PKDTINHV
+239 PKDTVNHV
-247 PAFNRLVIRHLK
+247 PAFNRLVVRHLK

-284 RKKSGG
+284 RKKSDR

-302 KTLYQSSIKKEPS
+302 KTLYQSSVKSEPS

-324 TGEFSINDSLWY
+324 IGEFSVNDSLWY
-336 AFSLKKPGCNLF
+336 AFSLKKPGCNLL

-361 IGRIDLSKSHNFL
+361 VGRIDLSKSHNFL
-374 KLELRGSQQISRRR
+374 ILELRDSQQVSRRKK
-388 EEPEK
+388 EPEK

-408 MEVPTLQRG
+408 TEVPTLQRG

-432 SSKKLTEVASSTVDL
+432 FSKKLTEVAPFTVDL
-447 LLPSGAEKLD
+447 LLPSGAENLN

-469 QREWLDQLPFD
+469 QREWLDRLPFD
-480 VYSVNVHTGVKQL
+480 IYSVNVHTGAKRL

-500 TPKWSVN
+500 APKWSVN

-543 VESYDQPA
+543 VESYDKPA

-565 NHVFLYDAYDWWKV
+565 NNVFLYDAYDWWKI

-618 TVIVSLWDKNTMD
+618 KVIVSLWDKDTMD

-637 DMKGRLKKLM
+637 DMKGRLRKLM
-647 EGPYTYNIYRFS
+647 EGNYVYTIHRFS
-659 DNHKYCV
+659 DNHEYCV
-666 WNRQNITEFRDLW
+666 WNRQNVSEFRDLW
-679 WSKADFSNPVMVTN
+679 WSKSDFSNSVKVTN
-693 VNPQQADYKWGT
+693 ANPQQADYKWGT
-705 VKLVKWTNYENK
+705 VKLIKWTNYENK
-717 ENKGLLYLPEDY
+717 ENKGVLYLPEDY

-758 SALGDPVYFAS
+758 SALGDPMYFAS

-805 IAHPGKIGLQGHSWS
+805 IENPGKIGLQGHSWS
-820 GYQTSYLVTKTDIF
+820 GYQTSYLVTKTDLF

>member
-1 MEKENQSLTNAEET
+1 MTGEDKMNR
-15 SYDNLENTSI
+15 I
-25 RPKGFYDFI
+25 F
-34 GQDNIKSKLNVYIE
+34 VYI
-48 SAKKIDV
+48 
-55 SLDHI
+55 
-60 LFYGPP
+60 G
-66 GLGKTTLAQIIANEL
+66 IIA
-81 GCNIKST
+81 
-88 SAPVIERPGDLAS
+88 
-101 ILTTLGE
+101 
-108 KDILFI
+108 
-114 DEIHRLKTVVEEVL
+114 
-128 YSAMEDFFVD
+128 
-138 IKVGEGTSTKSFRVK
+138 
-153 LPHFTLIGATTR
+153 
-165 SGLLSTPLYDRFGIV
+165 GLLLGGSLSVEAQKKPLDIEACTSWKRIDAPDISPTGRWVTYRISLMEYNPASKEEKKLHLFDSRTRKEILLNGDI
-180 ERLEFYNKD
+180 ERLEFYNND
-189 QGAFYQQT
+189 QGAFYRLA
-197 DSGGVMK
+197 DSAGVMK
-204 TILLSLPS
+204 TFLLSLPS
-212 GMKTE
+212 GVKTE
-217 WKHQEDFHPVE
+217 WKHKEAFRPVE
-228 GTPYSISVINV
+228 GTPYSISVTNV
-239 PKDTINHV
+239 SKDTVNHV
-247 PAFNRLVIRHLK
+247 PAFNRLVVRHLK

-284 RKKSGG
+284 RKKSDR

-302 KTLYQSSIKKEPS
+302 KTLYQSSVKSEPS

-324 TGEFSINDSLWY
+324 IGEFSVNDSLWY
-336 AFSLKKPGCNLF
+336 AFSLKKPGCNLL

-361 IGRIDLSKSHNFL
+361 VGRIDLSKSHNFL
-374 KLELRGSQQISRRR
+374 KLELRDSQQVSRRKK
-388 EEPEK
+388 EPEK

-432 SSKKLTEVASSTVDL
+432 FSKKLTEVAPFTVDL
-447 LLPSGAEKLD
+447 LLPSGAENLN

-469 QREWLDQLPFD
+469 QREWLDRLPFD
-480 VYSVNVHTGVKQL
+480 IYSVNVHTGAKRL

-500 TPKWSVN
+500 APKWSVN

-543 VESYDQPA
+543 MESYDKPA

-565 NHVFLYDAYDWWKV
+565 NNVFLYDAYDWWKI

-618 TVIVSLWDKNTMD
+618 KVIVSLWDKDTMD

-637 DMKGRLKKLM
+637 DMKGRLRKLM
-647 EGPYTYNIYRFS
+647 EGNYVYTIHRFS
-659 DNHKYCV
+659 DNHEYCV
-666 WNRQNITEFRDLW
+666 WNRQNVSEFRDLW
-679 WSKADFSNPVMVTN
+679 WSKSDFSNPVKVTN
-693 VNPQQADYKWGT
+693 ANPQQADYKWGT
-705 VKLVKWTNYENK
+705 VKLIKWTNYENK

-729 DPQKEYPVLVQF
+729 DPQKEYPALVQF

-758 SALGDPVYFAS
+758 SALGDPMYFAS

-820 GYQTSYLVTKTDIF
+820 GYQTSYLVTKTDLF

>member
-1 MEKENQSLTNAEET
+1 M
-15 SYDNLENTSI
+15 
-25 RPKGFYDFI
+25 
-34 GQDNIKSKLNVYIE
+34 LN
-48 SAKKIDV
+48 
-55 SLDHI
+55 
-60 LFYGPP
+60 
-66 GLGKTTLAQIIANEL
+66 
-81 GCNIKST
+81 
-88 SAPVIERPGDLAS
+88 GD
-101 ILTTLGE
+101 I
-108 KDILFI
+108 
-114 DEIHRLKTVVEEVL
+114 
-128 YSAMEDFFVD
+128 
-138 IKVGEGTSTKSFRVK
+138 
-153 LPHFTLIGATTR
+153 
-165 SGLLSTPLYDRFGIV
+165 
-180 ERLEFYNKD
+180 ERLEFYNND
-189 QGAFYQQT
+189 QGAFYRLA
-197 DSGGVMK
+197 DSVGVMK
-204 TILLSLPS
+204 TFLLSLPS
-212 GMKTE
+212 GVKTE
-217 WKHQEDFHPVE
+217 WKHKEAFRPVE
-228 GTPYSISVINV
+228 GTPYSISVTNV
-239 PKDTINHV
+239 PKDTVNHV
-247 PAFNRLVIRHLK
+247 PAFNRLVVRHLK

-284 RKKSGG
+284 RKKSDR

-302 KTLYQSSIKKEPS
+302 KTLYQSSVKSEPS

-324 TGEFSINDSLWY
+324 IGEFSVNDSLWY
-336 AFSLKKPGCNLF
+336 AFSLKKPGCNLL

-361 IGRIDLSKSHNFL
+361 VGRIDLSKSHNFL
-374 KLELRGSQQISRRR
+374 ILELRDSQQVSRRKK
-388 EEPEK
+388 EPEK

-408 MEVPTLQRG
+408 MEVPTLQRD

-432 SSKKLTEVASSTVDL
+432 FSKKLTEVAPFTVDL
-447 LLPSGAEKLD
+447 LLPSGAENLN

-469 QREWLDQLPFD
+469 QREWLDRLPFD
-480 VYSVNVHTGVKQL
+480 IYSVNVHTGAKRL

-500 TPKWSVN
+500 APKWSVN

-543 VESYDQPA
+543 VESYDKPA

-565 NHVFLYDAYDWWKV
+565 NNVFLYDAYDWWKI

-618 TVIVSLWDKNTMD
+618 KVIVSLWDKDTMD

-637 DMKGRLKKLM
+637 DMKGRLRKLM
-647 EGPYTYNIYRFS
+647 EGNYVYTIHRFS
-659 DNHKYCV
+659 DNHEYCV
-666 WNRQNITEFRDLW
+666 WNRQNVSEFRDLW
-679 WSKADFSNPVMVTN
+679 WSKSDFSNSVKVTN
-693 VNPQQADYKWGT
+693 ANPQQADYKWGT
-705 VKLVKWTNYENK
+705 VKLIKWTNYENK
-717 ENKGLLYLPEDY
+717 ENKGVLYLPEDY

-758 SALGDPVYFAS
+758 SALGDPMYFAS

-779 HFTVG
+779 HFTIG

-820 GYQTSYLVTKTDIF
+820 GYQTSYLVTKTDLF

-903 NDEDEAV
+903 NDQDEAV

-936 EGHFVLGRGAQ
+936 EGHFVLRKGAQ

-979 RGIDQKYDLLKK
+979 RGIDQKYDLLEK

>member
-1 MEKENQSLTNAEET
+1 MTGEDKMNR
-15 SYDNLENTSI
+15 I
-25 RPKGFYDFI
+25 F
-34 GQDNIKSKLNVYIE
+34 VYI
-48 SAKKIDV
+48 
-55 SLDHI
+55 
-60 LFYGPP
+60 G
-66 GLGKTTLAQIIANEL
+66 IIA
-81 GCNIKST
+81 
-88 SAPVIERPGDLAS
+88 
-101 ILTTLGE
+101 
-108 KDILFI
+108 
-114 DEIHRLKTVVEEVL
+114 
-128 YSAMEDFFVD
+128 
-138 IKVGEGTSTKSFRVK
+138 
-153 LPHFTLIGATTR
+153 
-165 SGLLSTPLYDRFGIV
+165 GLLLGGSLSVEAQKKPLDIEACTSWKRIDAPDISPTGRWVTYRISLMEYNPASKEEKKLHLFDSRTRKEILLNGDI
-180 ERLEFYNKD
+180 ERLEFYNND
-189 QGAFYQQT
+189 QGAFYRLA
-197 DSGGVMK
+197 DSAGVMK
-204 TILLSLPS
+204 TFLLSLPS
-212 GMKTE
+212 GVKTE
-217 WKHQEDFHPVE
+217 WKHKEAFRPVE
-228 GTPYSISVINV
+228 GTPYSISVTNV
-239 PKDTINHV
+239 SKDTVNHV
-247 PAFNRLVIRHLK
+247 PAFNRLVVRHLK

-284 RKKSGG
+284 RKKSDR

-302 KTLYQSSIKKEPS
+302 KTLYQSSVKSEPS

-324 TGEFSINDSLWY
+324 IGEFSVNDSLWY
-336 AFSLKKPGCNLF
+336 AFSLKKPRCNLL

-361 IGRIDLSKSHNFL
+361 VGRIDLSKSHNFL
-374 KLELRGSQQISRRR
+374 ILELRDSQQISRRR
-388 EEPEK
+388 EESEK

-432 SSKKLTEVASSTVDL
+432 FSKKLTEVAPFTVDL
-447 LLPSGAEKLD
+447 LLPSGAENLN

-469 QREWLDQLPFD
+469 QREWLDRLPFD
-480 VYSVNVHTGVKQL
+480 IYSVNVHTGAKRL

-500 TPKWSVN
+500 APKWSVN
-507 GKWAVMYDPIA
+507 GKWAVMYDPIS

-543 VESYDQPA
+543 MESYDKPA

-565 NHVFLYDAYDWWKV
+565 NNVFLYDAYDWWKI

-618 TVIVSLWDKNTMD
+618 KVIVSLWDKDTMD

-637 DMKGRLKKLM
+637 DMKGRLRKLM
-647 EGPYTYNIYRFS
+647 EGNYVYTIHRFS
-659 DNHKYCV
+659 DNHEYCV
-666 WNRQNITEFRDLW
+666 WNRQNVSEFRDLW
-679 WSKADFSNPVMVTN
+679 WSKSDFSNPVKVTN
-693 VNPQQADYKWGT
+693 ANPQQADYKWGT
-705 VKLVKWTNYENK
+705 VKLIKWTNYENK

-729 DPQKEYPVLVQF
+729 DPQKEYPALVQF

-758 SALGDPVYFAS
+758 SALGDPMYFAS

-820 GYQTSYLVTKTDIF
+820 GYQTSYLVTKTDLF

>member
-1 MEKENQSLTNAEET
+1 MTGEDKMNR
-15 SYDNLENTSI
+15 I
-25 RPKGFYDFI
+25 F
-34 GQDNIKSKLNVYIE
+34 VYI
-48 SAKKIDV
+48 
-55 SLDHI
+55 
-60 LFYGPP
+60 G
-66 GLGKTTLAQIIANEL
+66 IIA
-81 GCNIKST
+81 
-88 SAPVIERPGDLAS
+88 
-101 ILTTLGE
+101 
-108 KDILFI
+108 
-114 DEIHRLKTVVEEVL
+114 
-128 YSAMEDFFVD
+128 
-138 IKVGEGTSTKSFRVK
+138 
-153 LPHFTLIGATTR
+153 
-165 SGLLSTPLYDRFGIV
+165 GLLLGGSLSVEAQKKPLDIEACTSWKRIDAPDISPTGRWVTYRISLMEYNPASKEEKKLHLFDSRTRKEILLNGDI
-180 ERLEFYNKD
+180 ERLEFYNND
-189 QGAFYQQT
+189 QGAFYRLA
-197 DSGGVMK
+197 DSAGVMK
-204 TILLSLPS
+204 TFLLSLPS
-212 GMKTE
+212 GVKTE
-217 WKHQEDFHPVE
+217 WKHKEAFRPVE
-228 GTPYSISVINV
+228 GTPYSISVTNV
-239 PKDTINHV
+239 SKDTVNHV
-247 PAFNRLVIRHLK
+247 PAFNRLVVRHLK

-284 RKKSGG
+284 RKKSDR

-302 KTLYQSSIKKEPS
+302 KTLYQSSVKSEPS

-324 TGEFSINDSLWY
+324 IGEFSVNDSLWY
-336 AFSLKKPGCNLF
+336 AFSLKKPGCNLL

-361 IGRIDLSKSHNFL
+361 VGRIDLSKSHNFL
-374 KLELRGSQQISRRR
+374 ILELRDSQQISRRR
-388 EEPEK
+388 EESEK

-432 SSKKLTEVASSTVDL
+432 FSKKLTEVAPFTVDL
-447 LLPSGAEKLD
+447 LLPSGAENLN

-469 QREWLDQLPFD
+469 QREWLDRLPFD
-480 VYSVNVHTGVKQL
+480 IYSVNVHTGAKRL

-500 TPKWSVN
+500 APKWSVN

-543 VESYDQPA
+543 MESYDKPA

-565 NHVFLYDAYDWWKV
+565 NNVFLYDAYDWWKI

-618 TVIVSLWDKNTMD
+618 KVIVSLWDKDTMD

-637 DMKGRLKKLM
+637 DMKGRLRKLM
-647 EGPYTYNIYRFS
+647 EGNYVYTIHRFS
-659 DNHKYCV
+659 DNHEYCV
-666 WNRQNITEFRDLW
+666 WNRQNVSEFRDLW
-679 WSKADFSNPVMVTN
+679 WSKSDFSNPVKVTN
-693 VNPQQADYKWGT
+693 ANPQQADYKWGT
-705 VKLVKWTNYENK
+705 VKLIKWTNYENK

-729 DPQKEYPVLVQF
+729 DPQKEYPALVQF

-758 SALGDPVYFAS
+758 SALRDPMYFAS

-820 GYQTSYLVTKTDIF
+820 GYQTSYLVTKTDLF